1 MLYNVPRAAT
11 VSAKNN
17 KDCTLYRVDRRTFRY
32 FIDSQHP
39 RGIDGLKNE
48 LKKIDNV
55 IDKIAGVNTRYS
67 GSIIPQYRPNR
78 RWLWR
83 RWSGTVL
90 QYA

>member
-39 RGIDGLKNE
+39 RGIDGLNTE

-55 IDKIAGVNTRYS
+55 IDKIDHSSTPSQPEVVMASMVGDCSPACVS
-67 GSIIPQYRPNR
+67 ELFVPD
-78 RWLWR
+78 
-83 RWSGTVL
+83 
-90 QYA
+90 